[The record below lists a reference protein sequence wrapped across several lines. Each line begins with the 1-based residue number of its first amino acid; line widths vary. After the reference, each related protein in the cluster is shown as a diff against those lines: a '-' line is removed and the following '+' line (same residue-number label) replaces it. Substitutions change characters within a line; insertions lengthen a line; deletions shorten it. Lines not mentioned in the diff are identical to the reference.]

1 MTVKQELLGTMSE
14 LMVSSTSKDTKNVF
28 WTAVE
33 TQGPLDLD
41 AVTLAASRI
50 LAEFPNLTSTVA
62 VVRQGIRWR
71 LMRQHHPGVS
81 VPILVADLPE
91 PSPGQSSFD
100 RAIAYLS
107 PRLDREWNLNDE
119 PPAELHVLRLEE
131 DRHILAL
138 AVHHVVGDVAMAFA
152 SLRDILG
159 QYHAITKGDTPEWLG
174 SPYVLSSS
182 SKKQT
187 AETGN
192 IWQDDVS
199 GAKRERS
206 FRKKTPVRPSGSGT
220 RKDRGENYA
229 KRELS
234 EDETDR
240 IISFVTQHG
249 FRMVDHLLAG
259 ANISLDQWNDDR
271 NVAPGTVTSAV
282 TVNMRQ
288 RFGGASARNFTS
300 IIFFRT
306 KPSDR
311 DSYLELARFMAA
323 KREASLRGQ
332 WDRRLHRS
340 LSRGAAFLSFFPLWV
355 KRKVASVVMA
365 RGTYSLNLGYLG
377 VIWPRVVD
385 GEIVDGSCLVKAGDL
400 DIVETLGA
408 GHKLAGRAHLNL
420 IGYIFR
426 RKLNLILFTEATV
439 LNTRENASLLDL
451 IAHNV
456 RKPRM

>member
-33 TQGPLDLD
+33 TEGPLDLD
-41 AVTLAASRI
+41 AVTLAASRT

-91 PSPGQSSFD
+91 PWPGQSSFD

-131 DRHILAL
+131 DHHILAL

-220 RKDRGENYA
+220 RKDRGELC
-229 KRELS
+229 E
-234 EDETDR
+234 
-240 IISFVTQHG
+240 
-249 FRMVDHLLAG
+249 
-259 ANISLDQWNDDR
+259 
-271 NVAPGTVTSAV
+271 
-282 TVNMRQ
+282 
-288 RFGGASARNFTS
+288 AR
-300 IIFFRT
+300 
-306 KPSDR
+306 
-311 DSYLELARFMAA
+311 A
-323 KREASLRGQ
+323 
-332 WDRRLHRS
+332 
-340 LSRGAAFLSFFPLWV
+340 
-355 KRKVASVVMA
+355 
-365 RGTYSLNLGYLG
+365 
-377 VIWPRVVD
+377 
-385 GEIVDGSCLVKAGDL
+385 
-400 DIVETLGA
+400 
-408 GHKLAGRAHLNL
+408 
-420 IGYIFR
+420 FR
-426 RKLNLILFTEATV
+426 R
-439 LNTRENASLLDL
+439 
-451 IAHNV
+451 
-456 RKPRM
+456 